1 MIETNPFAQGEMR
14 SEMPETASVNPETN
28 ATKKVEESLLDVE
41 YHLEHNYQFRR
52 NVLSGMV
59 EYKKNGEP
67 DESFSRLTS
76 E

>member
-41 YHLEHNYQFRR
+41 YRR
-52 NVLSGMV
+52 
-59 EYKKNGEP
+59 
-67 DESFSRLTS
+67 SRQTLWAKA
-76 E
+76 